1 MMVIR
6 SGTNGNIFPADR
18 CTWAQSVQPD
28 GTSNYSIENAVFY
41 PGASVDGVLGLTSPA
56 THVTIGNPELGYIG
70 KSGRFVG
77 MTV

>member
-18 CTWAQSVQPD
+18 CTWAQSAQAAGD
-28 GTSNYSIENAVFY
+28 SNYSIENAVFY
-41 PGASVDGVLGLTSPA
+41 PGASVNNVLGITTAA
-56 THVTIGNPELGYIG
+56 THIPIGEPELGYIG

>member
-18 CTWAQSVQPD
+18 CTWVQSVQTPPN
-28 GTSNYSIENAVFY
+28 SSYSIENAVFY
-41 PGASVDGVLGLTSPA
+41 PGASVDGVLGLTTAA
-56 THVTIGNPELGYIG
+56 THVPINNPILGYIS
-70 KSGRFVG
+70 KTGRFVA